1 MYTRIMFKFVQRKG
15 AIRVF
20 RSVFLVLSSHYSVK
34 GASKNEHVA
43 LNCVAKQIQEINQR
57 GAANQG
63 VCPYAAMTTEG
74 PKILAEVLP
83 VIMLPYYNLFPTH
96 YFHQQ

>member
-63 VCPYAAMTTEG
+63 VSICCNDNRRAKNIGRGSSSNHAT
-74 PKILAEVLP
+74 IL
-83 VIMLPYYNLFPTH
+83 
-96 YFHQQ
+96 